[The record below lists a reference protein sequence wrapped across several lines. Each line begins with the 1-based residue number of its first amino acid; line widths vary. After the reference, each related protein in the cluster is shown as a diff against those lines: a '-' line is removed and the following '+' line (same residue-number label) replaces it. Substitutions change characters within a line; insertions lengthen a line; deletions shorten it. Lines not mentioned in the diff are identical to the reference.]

1 MDELS
6 KIINEY
12 INNKLLN
19 VSDLPSELN
28 GTMIDRLFAKKFRK
42 YAIAPEVKENV
53 SEKLNNILAKKLPL
67 VFVPSFGGYKHWWS
81 PTYPAIDWAEI
92 FNMKF
97 MLEYLAPI
105 FLNYKDNTTTIEY
118 ESEEIIL
125 SELNNVPQSGLDEY
139 TKTFRQ
145 ACEYFNKLLN
155 GRVTLKLSLARE
167 QYKDYN
173 FDKQKLL
180 KRIDE
185 MMPEYTQRFNS
196 YEKDD
201 QERRII
207 KAKTNFKLDGVKDYT
222 NLSEQEKYKLYK
234 WSRIFDEAFLDADFE
249 VRGNDFFEKEN
260 NIPLLF
266 SFGLGPGGETWL
278 HIGSSKSSM
287 VDFWAGTGI
296 LELRDDGNII
306 ERIVSRNQY
315 EQIKD
320 KLIDVK
326 IESPIS
332 SICNNL
338 THIQV
343 YKGSLNF

>member
-1 MDELS
+1 MAAIS
-6 KIINEY
+6 I
-12 INNKLLN
+12 
-19 VSDLPSELN
+19 
-28 GTMIDRLFAKKFRK
+28 GGRQHTRL
-42 YAIAPEVKENV
+42 
-53 SEKLNNILAKKLPL
+53 
-67 VFVPSFGGYKHWWS
+67 
-81 PTYPAIDWAEI
+81 
-92 FNMKF
+92 
-97 MLEYLAPI
+97 
-105 FLNYKDNTTTIEY
+105 
-118 ESEEIIL
+118 L

-145 ACEYFNKLLN
+145 ACDYFNRLLN
-155 GRVTLKLSLARE
+155 GKVTLKLSLARE

-185 MMPEYTQRFNS
+185 MMPEYTDRFNH
-196 YEKDD
+196 YDKDD
-201 QERRII
+201 QERRIL

-222 NLSEQEKYKLYK
+222 HLSEQEKYELYK

-266 SFGLGPGGETWL
+266 SFGLGPGGEAWL

-296 LELRDDGNII
+296 LELRDDGSII

-320 KLIDVK
+320 KLVDVE
-326 IESPIS
+326 INSPIS
-332 SICNNL
+332 YICDNL
-338 THIQV
+338 KHIQV
-343 YKGSLNF
+343 YKGTLNF